1 MAESNNA
8 LKGIPVWGE
17 EPKPADELIESV
29 AASPSS
35 GALEGIP
42 VWGQEPSA
50 TTEPSL
56 EPQGGRLLDPSELE
70 GVTRENAIPSM
81 AEQVQPVAKDPNV
94 EPVAEDDSFLDEFM
108 YFFRSGENDVT
119 NAARW
124 AESKF
129 PLGQFYIS
137 FDGVVPKI
145 DYQSPDEVYGE
156 GFMDAPEEVRRI
168 MIANA
173 KSARIAEDYP
183 QFVDRQPDGAVS
195 EFLGIGAKM
204 IATPTSLFAAGK
216 GAQGLLGMGALFGAE
231 YEVLEQMAD
240 QGEVKDW
247 ERVGKSSV
255 VGAGTSLVLGTALNK
270 TAEKISR
277 ISAKK
282 RNLAATKKADEEF
295 DVIYE
300 KVVEL
305 QASGK
310 VAPQDL
316 PTEVGNRI
324 GKSAEEIQ
332 ETLAVASKP
341 FIVPTQKEAAQ
352 ILSMKT
358 PKVIGQS
365 NALDKAFGVLSS
377 RIARYSPP
385 LAQKLQRVE
394 GRVKQATYRDIAEVR
409 PVAEAINKQLPDKYF
424 DTFQMMIFD
433 GSFDA
438 AKGLLQRHTKIG
450 AEAIER
456 FSKKLKGKY
465 EEAQAA
471 GLEIEYLENMF
482 PRRVR
487 DRDGLR
493 KYIGAEPVRVSQYNK
508 AADNYARKIGK
519 KNKENLT
526 TDEVA
531 VVLNSLHT
539 LPRSQG
545 AKGAKSVT
553 SSRVIEQVDSGMLPF
568 YERYDVGLY
577 TYLEEI
583 NRAIHTKN
591 LLGRSVKKSK
601 HYHGEPVVDV
611 EDSVYQL
618 IAEEKAARRLALDDI
633 ASEELAQSLRLALSP
648 PKDVPTAVKFI
659 QSMTYL
665 ETIGNYGSTV
675 TQLADLPHNLRS
687 NGFYPMLK
695 SLLNPESYKTENV
708 DRILGDLVSVELGTP
723 RSAMGF
729 LDKSV
734 DAVLSS
740 PLTFF
745 KKMDKLTKGTY
756 IQGAYEKAFAMAK
769 TDKGIARLREDYGL
783 VYGDEFYKLV
793 QDLKSRN
800 KSPMVE
806 EFLYIKASEI
816 YPTSRLETL
825 ESVLQ
830 HPWARVMTLL
840 KNYTLKSIYDGVVR
854 RGIIENVKKGRKAEA
869 AKSALHLM
877 TVFVAAEATVAEIK
891 DFMFGRGFSSSD
903 IREQNFTDS
912 LWRIAG
918 VNEYLVD
925 RYAKQ
930 GDIQGML
937 GEFILPPFIMVKA
950 LINDAT
956 DAFNKEISMEDS
968 ELIAASPA
976 IGRFYK
982 AYVKR
987 GEDGQTQSER
997 MRKEQDK
1004 ERRARALQ
1012 RRLEARSRTIGN

>member
-8 LKGIPVWGE
+8 LRGIPVWGQ
-17 EPKPADELIESV
+17 EPKPAEDIVESV
-29 AASPSS
+29 SASPTS

-42 VWGQEPSA
+42 VWGQQPPAAVQASPEP
-50 TTEPSL
+50 EM
-56 EPQGGRLLDPSELE
+56 GRLLDPSELA

-81 AEQVQPVAKDPNV
+81 AEQVRPVSKDPNV
-94 EPVAEDDSFLDEFM
+94 EPAPEDDSFLDEFM

-124 AESKF
+124 LEAKA

-137 FDGVVPKI
+137 FDGLVPKV
-145 DYQSPDEVYGE
+145 DYLSPDEAYGE
-156 GFMDAPEEVRRI
+156 GFMDAPEEIRRI
-168 MIANA
+168 MISNA
-173 KSARIAEDYP
+173 KDARIAEDFP
-183 QFVDRQPDGAVS
+183 QFANREPDGAVS

-231 YEVLEQMAD
+231 YEVLEQLAD
-240 QGEVKDW
+240 TGEVKDW
-247 ERVGKSSV
+247 DRVGKSSV
-255 VGAGTSLVLGTALNK
+255 IGAGSSLAIGTVLNK
-270 TAEKISR
+270 TAQTISR
-277 ISAKK
+277 LSAKK
-282 RNLAATKKADEEF
+282 RNLAATQKADEEF

-341 FIVPTQKEAAQ
+341 FIVPTQAEAKQ
-352 ILSMKT
+352 ILSMT
-358 PKVIGQS
+358 VPKVIGQS
-365 NALDKAFGVLSS
+365 NALDRAFGVLSS

-385 LAQKLQRVE
+385 LAQKLQRIE
-394 GRVKQATYRDIAEVR
+394 GRTKQATYRDIAEVR
-409 PVAEAINKQLPDKYF
+409 PVAEAINKQLPEQYF
-424 DTFQMMIFD
+424 DTFQMMIFGGD
-433 GSFDA
+433 FNA
-438 AKGLLQRHTKIG
+438 AKGLLKRHTQIG
-450 AEAIER
+450 AEAIDR
-456 FSKKLKGKY
+456 FSKKLNDKY
-465 EEAQAA
+465 KEAKEA
-471 GLEIEYLENMF
+471 GLEIDFLENMF
-482 PRRVR
+482 PRRVS

-493 KYIGAEPVRVSQYNK
+493 KYLGADPVRISQYNK

-519 KNKENLT
+519 KTKDNLT

-539 LPRSQG
+539 LPRTQG
-545 AKGAKSVT
+545 VKGAKSV
-553 SSRVIEQVDSGMLPF
+553 SASRVIEQVDSGMLPF

-583 NRAIHTKN
+583 NRAIHTRN
-591 LLGRSVKKSK
+591 ILGRPVKKSK
-601 HYHGEPVVDV
+601 HYHGEPIVDV
-611 EDSVYQL
+611 EDSIFQL

-648 PKDVPTAVKFI
+648 PKDIPTAVKFI

-723 RSAMGF
+723 RSAMGL

-783 VYGDEFYKLV
+783 VYGDEFYKLI
-793 QDLKSRN
+793 QDLKARN

-825 ESVLQ
+825 ESVLNQ
-830 HPWARVMTLL
+830 PVWRLATLL

-854 RGIIENVKKGRKAEA
+854 RGIIENVKKGRKEEA
-869 AKSALHLM
+869 AKSALQLM

-912 LWRIAG
+912 LYRLAG

-925 RYAKQ
+925 RYIKQ
-930 GDIQGML
+930 GDVKGML
-937 GEFILPPFIMVKA
+937 AEFILPPFITVKA
-950 LINDAT
+950 LIQDAT
-956 DAFNKEISMEDS
+956 ALFNKEISTENS

-982 AYVKR
+982 AFMKI
-987 GEDGQTQSER
+987 GADGQTQSER

-1004 ERRARALQ
+1004 ARAERELQKRLESRARI
-1012 RRLEARSRTIGN
+1012 IGN

>member
-1 MAESNNA
+1 MAESKNA
-8 LKGIPVWGE
+8 LTGIPVWGG
-17 EPKPADELIESV
+17 KPAEQLEESV
-29 AASPSS
+29 AAKPS
-35 GALEGIP
+35 ALAGIP

-50 TTEPSL
+50 EPVKQVDA
-56 EPQGGRLLDPSELE
+56 PRLLDPDELA
-70 GVTRENAIPSM
+70 GVTREDPIPSD
-81 AEQVQPVAKDPNV
+81 AEQRQPAAVAATPAQAPT
-94 EPVAEDDSFLDEFM
+94 EEEDDASSLDEFM

-124 AESKF
+124 LESKA
-129 PLGQFYIS
+129 PLGKFYIS
-137 FDGVVPKI
+137 FDGLMPKI
-145 DYQSPDEVYGE
+145 DYQSPDEVYGA
-156 GFMDAPEEVRRI
+156 GFMDASEEVRRI
-168 MIANA
+168 MISNA
-173 KSARIAEDYP
+173 KAREIEEDFP
-183 QFVDRQPDGAVS
+183 EFVDQEPDGGVS
-195 EFLGIGAKM
+195 TFLGLGAKM
-204 IATPTSLFAAGK
+204 IATPTTLFAAGK

-231 YEVLEQMAD
+231 YEVLEQLAD
-240 QGEVKDW
+240 NGEIKDW
-247 ERVGKSSV
+247 GRVGQASV
-255 VGAGTSLVLGTALNK
+255 VGGTTSLVLGTALNK
-270 TAEKISR
+270 TAEKLGR

-282 RNLAATKKADEEF
+282 RNRIETQKADEEF

-310 VAPQDL
+310 VAPEDL
-316 PTEVGNRI
+316 PVEVGNRI
-324 GKSAEEIQ
+324 GKSPEEIQ

-341 FIVPTQKEAAQ
+341 FIVPTPTEARQ
-352 ILSMKT
+352 IMSMT
-358 PKVIGQS
+358 VPKVVGQS
-365 NALDKAFGVLSS
+365 NALDRAVGVLSS

-394 GRVKQATYRDIAEVR
+394 GRVKQATYRDVAEMR
-409 PVAEAINKQLPDKYF
+409 PVAEAINKQLPNQYF

-438 AKGLLQRHTKIG
+438 AKGLLQKHTKIG
-450 AEAIER
+450 AEAIDK
-456 FSKKLKGKY
+456 FSKKLQQKY
-465 EEAQAA
+465 DEAKEA
-471 GLEIEYLENMF
+471 GLEIEYLANMF

-493 KYIGAEPVRVSQYNK
+493 KYLGADPVRVSQYNK

-519 KNKENLT
+519 KTKENLS

-539 LPRSQG
+539 VPRSSG
-545 AKGAKSVT
+545 GKGAKSVT
-553 SSRVIEQVDSGMLPF
+553 SSRLINEVDSGMLPF

-583 NRAIHTKN
+583 NRAIHTRKI
-591 LLGRSVKKSK
+591 LGGSVKKSK
-601 HYHGEPVVDV
+601 HYHGEPVVDI
-611 EDSVYQL
+611 EDSVFQL
-618 IAEEKAARRLALDDI
+618 IAQEKAAKRLALDDI

-648 PKDVPTAVKFI
+648 PKDIPGAVKFI

-723 RSAMGF
+723 RSAMGL

-756 IQGAYEKAFAMAK
+756 IQGAFENAFAMAK
-769 TDKGIARLREDYGL
+769 TQKGIARLREDYGL

-793 QDLKSRN
+793 QDLKARK

-806 EFLYIKASEI
+806 EFLFIKASEI

-825 ESVLQ
+825 ESVLNQ
-830 HPWARVMTLL
+830 PMLRLATLL

-869 AKSALHLM
+869 AKSALQLM
-877 TVFVAAEATVAEIK
+877 TVFVAAEATVTEIK
-891 DFMFGRGFSSSD
+891 DFMFGRGFSASD
-903 IREQNFTDS
+903 IREQNFADS
-912 LWRIAG
+912 LYRVAG
-918 VNEYLVD
+918 VNEFLMD
-925 RYAKQ
+925 RYASQ
-930 GDIQGML
+930 GDIKGLL
-937 GEFILPPFIMVKA
+937 GELVLPPFITVQAAIQDAIA
-950 LINDAT
+950 L
-956 DAFNKEISMEDS
+956 FNEEISVENS
-968 ELIAASPA
+968 ELVAASPV

-982 AYVKR
+982 AFGKVGKD
-987 GEDGQTQSER
+987 GETQSER
-997 MRKEQDK
+997 MRKEQDR
-1004 ERRARALQ
+1004 ERAERALQ
-1012 RRLEARSRTIGN
+1012 RRRDARARVIGN